1 MARGRSNKPRIP
13 QPHQLQQQKPQQ
25 QHVQVQQ
32 QITSWTG
39 PLPNPEALAKFN
51 DIITNGADR
60 IMTMAEAEQKHR
72 LTYESNGLAASIK
85 EAKNGQLF
93 GAVLAAGC
101 IIGAVVVSL
110 TGGSWKV
117 AIALLGLPLIS
128 AINAIINR
136 RSAPAKN
143 KVPDKP
149 A

>member
-1 MARGRSNKPRIP
+1 
-13 QPHQLQQQKPQQ
+13 
-25 QHVQVQQ
+25 
-32 QITSWTG
+32 
-39 PLPNPEALAKFN
+39 
-51 DIITNGADR
+51 
-60 IMTMAEAEQKHR
+60 MAEAEQKHR